1 MLKVAVL
8 DTKKNILAPCHPAR
22 AKELLDKGK
31 AAVYRRYPFTIILKR
46 EIPKSEIKLPSL
58 RIKIDPGSRITG
70 LAILDNSEVIWCA
83 ELTHRGLQVKSDL
96 DSRRGVRRGRRH
108 RKTRYR
114 KPRFDNRTRPKGWL
128 PPSLMSRVYLDNV
141 RFQIEVRQHKH
152 SD

>member
-1 MLKVAVL
+1 M